1 MHAIGLL
8 ASLRRDLGSRR
19 RAVLPVALVL
29 ITAAATVSCGT
40 GTSACDPSR
49 VLATEAGPEDSVDLS
64 SPDVDPGSIGETRLL
79 HEQDGYAFFLAE
91 SLEPDTAFCLWIE
104 RDGAFIGSGCGGP
117 TIRTSLP
124 PEQVSAAY
132 DAGGDVAARAA
143 SDWDW
148 TDGCLAVST

>member
-8 ASLRRDLGSRR
+8 ASLRRDLGPRR

-49 VLATEAGPEDSVDLS
+49 VLATEAGPEDSVDVS
-64 SPDVDPGSIGETRLL
+64 SPDVDPVSIGETRLL

-117 TIRTSLP
+117 AIRTSLP

-132 DAGGDVAARAA
+132 DAGGDVDAGAPGG
-143 SDWDW
+143 WDW